1 MIDWKKKLTSRKF
14 WAAIAG
20 FASGLIIAMG
30 GTKDTAT
37 QVTALILSAASVV
50 AYIFGEGLTDA
61 AGAAGNLETTTT
73 FQIEQ
78 KTEEEAEK

>member
-14 WAAIAG
+14 WAASAG

-37 QVTALILSAASVV
+37 QVTALILSAARSWQKISRMYVWSR
-50 AYIFGEGLTDA
+50 ATPLTIR
-61 AGAAGNLETTTT
+61 
-73 FQIEQ
+73 F
-78 KTEEEAEK
+78 